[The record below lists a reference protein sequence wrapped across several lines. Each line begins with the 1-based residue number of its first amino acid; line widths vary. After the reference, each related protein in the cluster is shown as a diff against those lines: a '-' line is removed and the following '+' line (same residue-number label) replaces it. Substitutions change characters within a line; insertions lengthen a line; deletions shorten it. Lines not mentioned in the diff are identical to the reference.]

1 MQNKFTPKV
10 SQPVR
15 IIASILL
22 LALGGWFIL
31 PKIYTPRVLQIAT
44 IMTLVTLLILGVRFV
59 LQKIGIL
66 RALQTLGI
74 VALIALFIS
83 GGWWVQVLLAR
94 RQPPTTIA
102 DIAYDNIRR
111 ARTVDYRVFIE
122 ESGQLV
128 PYLVLTAD
136 YGGNVLLL
144 REYVMDERRP
154 VNPTPNQRP
163 RMWAWSDFGA
173 YYPDSNIDNFLNT
186 EFKDTLGE
194 SVIAAIVPS
203 NIVVTHRESL
213 GRTGRDS
220 QIITRYVFLL
230 SNKELGVPDSS
241 IAVSEGQ
248 TLRYFRGYHAGRVAT
263 LSCDMAI
270 HYWTRTPSTWGT
282 YSVYLIG
289 ANIIDVDT
297 ADMYQGVRPAFAV
310 ARTTPITTLTNITS
324 GDTVFVLDC
333 RLDL

>member
-1 MQNKFTPKV
+1 MQNKFALKV

-15 IIASILL
+15 IIASIVL

-31 PKIYTPRVLQIAT
+31 PKIYTPRVLQIAA
-44 IMTLVTLLILGVRFV
+44 ILTLATLLILGVRFV

-66 RALQTLGI
+66 RVLQTLGI
-74 VALIALFIS
+74 VALIVLFIS
-83 GGWWVQVLLAR
+83 GGWWVQVLIAR

-111 ARTVDYRVFIE
+111 AKDVGYRIFIE

-154 VNPTPNQRP
+154 VNPSPHGWRT
-163 RMWAWSDFGA
+163 WARHDYDA

-263 LSCDMAI
+263 LSCGMAI

-297 ADMYQGVRPAFAV
+297 ADMYNGVRPAFAV
-310 ARTTPITTLTNITS
+310 ARTAPITIRTNITS
-324 GDTVFVLDC
+324 GETVFVLD
-333 RLDL
+333 